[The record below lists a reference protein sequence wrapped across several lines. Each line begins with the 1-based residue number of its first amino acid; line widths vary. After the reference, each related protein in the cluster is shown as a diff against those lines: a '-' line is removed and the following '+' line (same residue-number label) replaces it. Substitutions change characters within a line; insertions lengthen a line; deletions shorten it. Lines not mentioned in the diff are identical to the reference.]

1 MAQLIVHNPPTVKL
15 KASGYTGTPTGDI
28 ELTENNRTYNVS
40 SFATA
45 TTAIPEEEKTV
56 TPSTIKQ
63 VITPDEGLLKKV
75 TVNPTPLEEKTVT
88 PTTEQQT
95 ILPQAPA
102 IGFLQ
107 VTIEPVTPSIDPD
120 IQPENIKQGVDILG
134 VQGTL
139 KPPGIPI
146 DEDSQTPL
154 YFGVHASGFV
164 LSSNPA
170 DETPVAFGVNANGHP
185 YVKGG
190 TA

>member
-1 MAQLIVHNPPTVKL
+1 MAKLIVHNPPTVKL

-45 TTAIPEEEKTV
+45 TV
-56 TPSTIKQ
+56 
-63 VITPDEGLLKKV
+63 KV
-75 TVNPTPLEEKTVT
+75 P
-88 PTTEQQT
+88 
-95 ILPQAPA
+95 I
-102 IGFLQ
+102 
-107 VTIEPVTPSIDPD
+107 
-120 IQPENIKQGVDILG
+120 
-134 VQGTL
+134 
-139 KPPGIPI
+139 GIPI
-146 DEDSQTPL
+146 DEGSQIPL